1 MSPVFVDTHTIIW
14 YLSRSTK
21 ISVSAVNI
29 LDTATANNLPIFIAS
44 ITLVEMIYL
53 VERNRIPTAAL
64 QDLMQELSRVDS
76 PFVIVPL
83 TTEVTQSLSQIPRDV
98 VPDMPDRVIA
108 ATAHQLQIPLVTCD
122 HKIQACSVIQTLW

>member
-1 MSPVFVDTHTIIW
+1 MNSVVVDTHTIIW

-21 ISVSAVNI
+21 ISVSAVNR
-29 LDTATANNLPIFIAS
+29 LDAVTANNLPIFIAS

-64 QDLMQELSRVDS
+64 RDLMHELSQVDS
-76 PFVIVPL
+76 PFAIAPL

-98 VPDMPDRVIA
+98 VPDMPDRIIA
-108 ATAHQLQIPLVTCD
+108 ATAHHLKMPLVTCD
-122 HKIQACSVIQTLW
+122 HKIQACSVIQTIW

>member
-1 MSPVFVDTHTIIW
+1 MSPVVVDTHTIIW